1 MNMKNK
7 NTIIFF
13 AILFFNLLVSS
24 AVGHSQENTVKSE
37 RVRTSSSNIDSVMK
51 TLDETLKENRQLY
64 TQVEAMQNLIQNL
77 TKEGNIIKSQLRKFE
92 KDSEK
97 EKFDGEKKVDELQQ
111 QLESS
116 KDDLQTI
123 ETEYDIL
130 ETQYLNVSSERDDT
144 IEINEKLKDTL
155 GKTILDSEKESYVKM
170 FEEARE
176 ATNSAIRDISRAELA
191 KEEMRAELAIVHFK
205 MGNFFYEMKEYDKAI
220 PHYERVLQLD
230 PSHSYAFH
238 NLGIIYDYYLNDQ
251 DKAMFN
257 YNKYLK
263 LKPVDEKAKEIRER
277 VLDIDLKKAITPG
290 EPLKRDYD
298 RYKNI
303 YR

>member
-130 ETQYLNVSSERDDT
+130 ETQSLNVSSERDDT

-155 GKTILDSEKESYVKM
+155 GKTILDSEKES
-170 FEEARE
+170 FGISFTAGD
-176 ATNSAIRDISRAELA
+176 TN
-191 KEEMRAELAIVHFK
+191 
-205 MGNFFYEMKEYDKAI
+205 Y
-220 PHYERVLQLD
+220 
-230 PSHSYAFH
+230 
-238 NLGIIYDYYLNDQ
+238 
-251 DKAMFN
+251 
-257 YNKYLK
+257 
-263 LKPVDEKAKEIRER
+263 
-277 VLDIDLKKAITPG
+277 PG
-290 EPLKRDYD
+290 EIIL
-298 RYKNI
+298 I
-303 YR
+303 SLSG

>member
-205 MGNFFYEMKEYDKAI
+205 MGNFFCFFA
-220 PHYERVLQLD
+220 
-230 PSHSYAFH
+230 
-238 NLGIIYDYYLNDQ
+238 
-251 DKAMFN
+251 
-257 YNKYLK
+257 
-263 LKPVDEKAKEIRER
+263 
-277 VLDIDLKKAITPG
+277 
-290 EPLKRDYD
+290 
-298 RYKNI
+298 
-303 YR
+303 